1 MLVPISLQTQIEMIV
16 AVSLTLTL
24 MLAMLL
30 PHLPG
35 RYDASAAALSFVTQ
49 VASYASLL
57 LVPVGAG
64 WLVSR
69 RRARFWLKLAL
80 VFAGFVA
87 FLSAVAA
94 VAVNHLALGVILGLV
109 TSLGI
114 QAAYR
119 RTLAELQRGAGRR
132 TTLPLA
138 LVCVPIV
145 LVGFVTV
152 AMPRVADWSRD
163 RAIQHSDTLIAE
175 IESFQQRRG
184 HYPLSLQSLNR
195 DVATGVVGIERFQY
209 EPNGEGYNLFFVRPA
224 VSLDANEVVMFN
236 RRGEHRFTSHELDI
250 LQFDGEQLDR
260 RRGDRRRTRLGQEHW
275 ISIIF
280 E

>member
-1 MLVPISLQTQIEMIV
+1 MFLAVPF
-16 AVSLTLTL
+16 TLIL
-24 MLAMLL
+24 ILAMLL

-35 RYDASAAALSFVTQ
+35 RYDASAATLSFVTQ

-57 LVPVGAG
+57 LVPVGLA
-64 WLVSR
+64 WIVCR
-69 RRARFWLKLAL
+69 RRARLWHRLAL
-80 VFAGFVA
+80 VIAGFIA
-87 FLSAVAA
+87 FVSAVAA

-109 TSLGI
+109 TILGI

-119 RTLAELQRGAGRR
+119 RTLADLQRGDGRG
-132 TTLPLA
+132 TALPFA
-138 LVCVPIV
+138 LVFVPVV
-145 LVGFVTV
+145 LVGFIAV
-152 AMPRVADWSRD
+152 AMPRAADWSRD
-163 RAIQHSDTLIAE
+163 RAIQHSATLIAE

-195 DVATGVVGIERFQY
+195 DVPTGVVGIERFQY

-224 VSLDANEVVMFN
+224 VSLDAKEVVMFN

-260 RRGDRRRTRLGQEHW
+260 RRGDRRRTPLGQAHW